1 MSSKIRSK
9 VYMYVQQ
16 ADLLPFDDEE
26 ALKTRLKS
34 MVKDGIIKNYALIL
48 HNHDTKENGEKIKP
62 HYHVWLYSKDEFQSE
77 KLLKA

>member
-26 ALKTRLKS
+26 ALKTQ
-34 MVKDGIIKNYALIL
+34 
-48 HNHDTKENGEKIKP
+48 
-62 HYHVWLYSKDEFQSE
+62 W
-77 KLLKA
+77 